1 MATSGGSFNQ
11 DSWNRWKTRL
21 EGKLHFCSLLKKT
34 SEKALS
40 YDDGSCNTLNF
51 QPQKLSFDFDSH
63 STAVEVT
70 QKFRIQ
76 CKRGNSLSPLKKT
89 NFHLFEGP
97 RFSLGRISRWRVV
110 HAPLHFDAFSFC
122 KIQRWAK
129 KVCPRLPDGIAQP
142 RASFF
147 GHLWT
152 VFFFKDVT
160 STQDTWFGFFRF
172 FFCSVANSAVYP
184 IRILLNHPVHSSR
197 RWSEVPMK
205 GNQEG
210 DAEWT
215 EWRNGGLETH
225 QFSPFKNK

>member
-152 VFFFKDVT
+152 FFSSKMWLLHMVHDLDF
-160 STQDTWFGFFRF
+160 SGFSSVQWQIQLSIPSESCWTTLCTPRAAEAKFRWRATKR
-172 FFCSVANSAVYP
+172 V
-184 IRILLNHPVHSSR
+184 
-197 RWSEVPMK
+197 M
-205 GNQEG
+205 
-210 DAEWT
+210 
-215 EWRNGGLETH
+215 RNGQNEGMEG
-225 QFSPFKNK
+225 